1 MNWTDF
7 MIAIRQGLIQP
18 VESEM
23 LTTSILEKALTLS
36 QGTYE
41 YDLGGSGYTGTD
53 LPNSNYKY
61 SKATVLTKGKGGRA
75 TVILWGLKVGE
86 TLIPPTFNL
95 YDNGAWS
102 GWNDY
107 VVKSDLAKYLPLTG
121 GEINGNISQVKY
133 LSTDYVYRRIQN
145 PARAVFERLAP
156 NGQYWLYD
164 ETNGKYILESLVD
177 GTNTFNGTASG
188 NLPLDGGGTI
198 NGANATPLVLNNKD
212 NTSSTSMLRF
222 STAKIGEAGS
232 IGFSGVDNPI
242 VRLSSG
248 MQTLLHTGNMANHVL
263 PLDGG
268 GKVTRGDVNPLVLNS
283 TSTETD
289 EIIRIPFQKNSVT
302 KGYLGFVGTK
312 PMFTAPNYNTYELHH
327 NGNSAKVH
335 IGTTAPLDTS
345 SLWIDTSA

>member
-107 VVKSDLAKYLPLTG
+107 VVKADLAKYLPLTG
-121 GEINGNISQVKY
+121 GEINGNFSQVKH

-145 PARAVFERLAP
+145 PTRAVFERLAP

-177 GTNTFNGTASG
+177 GTNTFNGTASENLSINAYNSVTKNG
-188 NLPLDGGGTI
+188 NLLTELCIFGKTI
-198 NGANATPLVLNNKD
+198 
-212 NTSSTSMLRF
+212 
-222 STAKIGEAGS
+222 
-232 IGFSGVDNPI
+232 
-242 VRLSSG
+242 
-248 MQTLLHTGNMANHVL
+248 LHTGNMSSHVL
-263 PLDGG
+263 PLTGG
-268 GKVTRGDVNPLVLNS
+268 TVKSDSTVPIRVNS
-283 TSTETD
+283 TNTQGMTLID
-289 EIIRIPFQKNSVT
+289 FQRDGASQ
-302 KGYLGFVGTK
+302 GYLGFSGADNPIFYSATK
-312 PMFTAPNYNTYELHH
+312 GNKSLLHT
-327 NGNSAKVH
+327 GNSAKVH
-335 IGTTAPLDTS
+335 IGTSAPSDTS
-345 SLWIDTSA
+345 ALWIDTSA